1 MVHLQSFYV
10 FYRNCPIENCGG
22 MRNKANVIKQEEVC
36 LDEEHWEEKKKERG
50 AVLYISVQM
59 NSALW
64 PTSAGWMSEHLSLN
78 PTKNNDDSSH
88 QHRQAHKTGG

>member
-1 MVHLQSFYV
+1 MEARETKLMLSN
-10 FYRNCPIENCGG
+10 RRESALMKNTE
-22 MRNKANVIKQEEVC
+22 RE
-36 LDEEHWEEKKKERG
+36 KERG

-78 PTKNNDDSSH
+78 PTKNNDDSSY
-88 QHRQAHKTGG
+88 QHRQAHKTGGERGNVRME